1 MYIIYIFGSLEDV
14 VFPYGVFYS
23 SSVCVCVCLLSACVE
38 ALMATFSALHN
49 MCKPPK
55 MSPIFN
61 PLMNGMKVP
70 VSLHF

>member
-1 MYIIYIFGSLEDV
+1 MSLYISLLK
-14 VFPYGVFYS
+14 
-23 SSVCVCVCLLSACVE
+23 CVCAPARVE
-38 ALMATFSALHN
+38 ALTATFSTLHN
-49 MCKPPK
+49 MCKPPKK